1 MDVSKKYL
9 IIFTATFSFAQENFK
24 FPTYPG
30 CEKNKT
36 NDELKNCFIEKLT
49 NEIRS
54 EFYEQDHFWVD
65 NNNINQTTLVFTV
78 TTSGDL
84 ANFSYTKDSNPEAA
98 KFFLKHI
105 YRVKKHY
112 ETRNKKFIPAKKDG
126 KSIDFQIHYQF
137 RYHQAK

>member
-1 MDVSKKYL
+1 MKNFLPLL
-9 IIFTATFSFAQENFK
+9 ILLCSLNINAQENFK

-30 CEKNKT
+30 CQKQKT
-36 NDELKNCFIEKLT
+36 NDELKKCFYERLSD
-49 NEIRS
+49 EIRS
-54 EFYEQDHFWVD
+54 EFYEQDHFWIE

-78 TTSGDL
+78 TKNGDL

-112 ETRNKKFIPAKKDG
+112 ESRGKKFIPAKNDG
-126 KSIDFQIHYQF
+126 KPIDFQIHYQF
-137 RYHQAK
+137 RYHQSK